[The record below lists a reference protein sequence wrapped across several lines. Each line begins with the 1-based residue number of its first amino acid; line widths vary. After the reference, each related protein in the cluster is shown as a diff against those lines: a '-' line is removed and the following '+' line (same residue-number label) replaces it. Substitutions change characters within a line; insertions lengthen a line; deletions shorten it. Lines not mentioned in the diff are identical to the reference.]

1 MHVPSSSGRERVSL
15 CRVHP
20 FLFLFFTQS
29 FCVRLQQSADFAS
42 RISLALINTFSS
54 ARGAA
59 PSAGSVAAVSIWHL
73 TGIFFK
79 KIAVSVQ

>member
-1 MHVPSSSGRERVSL
+1 M
-15 CRVHP
+15 
-20 FLFLFFTQS
+20 
-29 FCVRLQQSADFAS
+29 RLQQSAHFAS

-73 TGIFFK
+73 TGNVK
-79 KIAVSVQ
+79 KKMLLVSSDLK